1 MVDDAT
7 ALYRTLRGEWR
18 QDRQG
23 LRDAEYGLRGFV
35 FSDPDGNRIDVGQ
48 RLQTASL
55 PERGRGS

>member
-7 ALYRTLRGEWR
+7 ALYKHCVVSGVRIVKGM
-18 QDRQG
+18 
-23 LRDAEYGLRGFV
+23 RDAEYGLRGFV